1 MKRLFVFGLGY
12 TAQIVG
18 RQLRADGWQVA
29 GTTRSAA
36 SQAALEAQGFEVF
49 PFDGDRPL
57 DNPRAA
63 LDGATHILASVP
75 PGESGDPVLRHH
87 AAEIASLPRLAWVGY
102 LSTTGVYGDRD
113 GGWVDETT
121 PRSPT
126 TPRGRRRAEAEMG
139 WMGLYE
145 MGRVPVHLFRL
156 PGIYGPGRSAID
168 AVRSG
173 RTRRVFKDGQVFSRI
188 HVDDLATALIA
199 SMVQPRPG
207 AIYNLCD
214 DEPAPPQD
222 VTAYACKLLGL
233 PVEPLTPIDEA
244 DLSPMARSFYDE
256 SKRVRNDRM
265 KRELGVTLAHPNYR
279 DGLRAILR
287 QSG

>member
-18 RQLRADGWQVA
+18 RQLRADGWHVA
-29 GTTRSAA
+29 GTCRGAETA
-36 SQAALEAQGFEVF
+36 AALEAQGFEVF

-57 DNPRAA
+57 ENPRRA
-63 LDGATHILASVP
+63 LAGTTHLLASVP
-75 PGESGDPVLRHH
+75 PSDSGDPALRHH
-87 AAEIASLPRLAWVGY
+87 AADIASLPGLAWAGY
-102 LSTTGVYGDRD
+102 LSTTGVYGDR
-113 GGWVDETT
+113 GGDWVDEST

-139 WMGLYE
+139 WTGLFE

-168 AVRSG
+168 AVRAG
-173 RTRRVFKDGQVFSRI
+173 RTRRVFKEGQVFSRI
-188 HVDDLATALIA
+188 HVDDLAAALIA

-207 AIYNLCD
+207 AVYNLCD

-222 VTAYACKLLGL
+222 VTAYACDLLGV
-233 PVEPLTPIDEA
+233 PVEPLTPIDQA
-244 DLSPMARSFYDE
+244 NLTPMARSFYEE

-265 KRELGVTLAHPNYR
+265 KRELGVTLAYPNYR
-279 DGLRAILR
+279 EGLRAILR
-287 QSG
+287 QAS

>member
-18 RQLRADGWQVA
+18 RQLRADGWKVA
-29 GTTRSAA
+29 GTCRSA
-36 SQAALEAQGFEVF
+36 SSKAALEAQGFEVF
-49 PFDGDRPL
+49 PFDGDRPI
-57 DNPRAA
+57 DNPARA
-63 LDGATHILASVP
+63 LEGTTHILASIP

-87 AAEIASLPRLAWVGY
+87 AADIASLPGLAWLGY

-113 GGWVDETT
+113 GAWVDEAT

-126 TPRGRRRAEAEMG
+126 TTRGRKRAEAEMA

-168 AVRSG
+168 AVKAG
-173 RTRRVFKDGQVFSRI
+173 RTRRIFKEGQVFSRI
-188 HVDDLATALIA
+188 HVDDLAAALIA

-207 AIYNLCD
+207 AAYNICD

-222 VTAYACKLLGL
+222 VTAYACELLGL
-233 PVEPLTPIDEA
+233 PVEPLTPIEQS
-244 DLSPMARSFYDE
+244 DLTPMARSFYEE

-265 KRELGVTLAHPNYR
+265 KKELGVDLAYPNYR
-279 DGLRAILR
+279 EGLRAILR
-287 QSG
+287 RTG

>member
-12 TAQIVG
+12 TARVAG

-29 GTTRSAA
+29 GTCRSPATKA
-36 SQAALEAQGFEVF
+36 ELEAQGFQAF
-49 PFDGDRPL
+49 LFDGMRPL
-57 DNPRAA
+57 ENPGQA
-63 LDGATHILASVP
+63 LEGTTHILASVP
-75 PGESGDPVLRHH
+75 PDESGDPVLRQH
-87 AAEIASLPRLAWVGY
+87 AADIASLPRLAWVGY
-102 LSTTGVYGDRD
+102 LSTTGVYGDRG

-139 WMGLYE
+139 WMGLWD

-168 AVRSG
+168 AVRAG
-173 RTRRVFKDGQVFSRI
+173 RTRRVFKEGQMFSRI
-188 HVDDLATALIA
+188 HVDDLASALIA

-222 VTAYACKLLGL
+222 VTAYACELLGV
-233 PVEPLTPIDEA
+233 PVEPLTPIEQA
-244 DLSPMARSFYDE
+244 ELTPMARSFYE
-256 SKRVRNDRM
+256 ENKRVRNDRM
-265 KRELGVTLAHPNYR
+265 KRELGVTLAYPNYR
-279 DGLRAILR
+279 DGLNAILK
-287 QSG
+287 QTF